1 MSELKSLQDLYM
13 CHQGFI
19 SDKWSL
25 YIPAY
30 SRLFN
35 SLRDKP
41 LALLEIGVQNGGSL
55 DIWSRYFPKA
65 THIIGCDIN
74 PACSQLEYA
83 SGNINIIIGD
93 INQPNT
99 LSSIASLSSEFDIII
114 DDGSHLSSDII
125 KSFSNLFSRLRYD
138 GIYVAEDLHCSYWAD
153 YEGGLDHPTSCIN
166 FFKALSDIINYEHWG
181 LPISRLERLSTFCIT
196 ERLTE
201 ELLSE
206 IYSVEFINSVCIVQR
221 KKASETQL
229 GVRVVKGDR
238 DLVVPVQHLDGS
250 VSKAP
255 TQRSYARSPGSE
267 SHSEADSKNPVT
279 AESKYDKKDV
289 DFADETALIFALEAE
304 KLQLSERLQSIE
316 TQLAGI
322 NDARLKSGLV

>member
-1 MSELKSLQDLYM
+1 MSELKSLKDLYM
-13 CHQGFI
+13 CHQGLI

-25 YIPAY
+25 YISAY

-55 DIWSRYFPKA
+55 DIWSQFFSKA

-74 PACSQLEYA
+74 PACSQLKYV
-83 SGNINIIIGD
+83 SSNINVIIGD
-93 INQPNT
+93 INQPST

-114 DDGSHLSSDII
+114 DDGSHVSSDII

-153 YEGGLDHPTSCIN
+153 YEGGLEHPSSGIH
-166 FFKALSDIINYEHWG
+166 FFKALCDIINHEHWG
-181 LPISRLERLSTFCIT
+181 LPISRLERLSAFCIT
-196 ERLTE
+196 AGLTE

-206 IYSVEFINSVCIVQR
+206 IYSVEFINSICIVQR
-221 KKASETQL
+221 RKASETQL
-229 GVRVVKGDR
+229 GVRIVKGDR

-250 VSKAP
+250 VSNAP
-255 TQRSYARSPGSE
+255 RQRSHATSPSPENNSE
-267 SHSEADSKNPVT
+267 FNSENVVT
-279 AESKYDKKDV
+279 VESKHDKKDG
-289 DFADETALIFALEAE
+289 DSADETAIIAALEAE
-304 KLQLSERLQSIE
+304 KLRLNEQLQFIE
-316 TQLAGI
+316 AQLANI
-322 NDARLKSGLV
+322 SDARLKSGLA